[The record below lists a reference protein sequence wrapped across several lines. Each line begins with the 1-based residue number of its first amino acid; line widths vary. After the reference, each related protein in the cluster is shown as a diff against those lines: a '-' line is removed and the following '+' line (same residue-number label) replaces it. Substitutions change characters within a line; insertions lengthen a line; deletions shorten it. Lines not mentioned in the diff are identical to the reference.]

1 MNLSGYLNPL
11 LEPGASFAHG
21 AWIDGHHSKAD
32 FSCAVTSD
40 YNRPI
45 SHADIRTGYYRVLR
59 GVMHITSAK
68 GRGAKPITWTE
79 WPYARRELT
88 TPSVSVIAREE
99 DKAEKEDA
107 CEA

>member
-40 YNRPI
+40 YNRLI
-45 SHADIRTGYYRVLR
+45 SDADIRTGYYRVLR

-79 WPYARRELT
+79 WPYTKREPD
-88 TPSVSVIAREE
+88 TPSVIA
-99 DKAEKEDA
+99 KAEKVDV
-107 CEA
+107 